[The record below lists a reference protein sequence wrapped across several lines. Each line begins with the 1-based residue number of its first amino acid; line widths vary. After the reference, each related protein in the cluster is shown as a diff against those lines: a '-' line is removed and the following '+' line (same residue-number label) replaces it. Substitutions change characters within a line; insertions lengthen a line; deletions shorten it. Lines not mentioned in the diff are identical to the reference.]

1 MSICSTLFLMGPMK
15 QLKKMFNETRYL
27 ATLAMVFF
35 LVLTMVAAH
44 KEKVFL
50 CFIFCIL
57 QFLSMAYYS
66 LSYIPFARDAVR
78 RVASSMI

>member
-35 LVLTMVAAH
+35 LVLTLVAAH
-44 KEKVFL
+44 KKKVFL